1 MPREKWSSSIGF
13 ILASIGS
20 AVGIGNIWRFP
31 YIVGENG
38 GGAFLIPY
46 FILNRYTPQ
55 LCCGWDRSSQS
66 NFFKRGYTFYID
78 DRIKACKPLCV

>member
-1 MPREKWSSSIGF
+1 MREKWSSSIGF

-31 YIVGENG
+31 YMVGENG

-46 FILNRYTPQ
+46 LIAVFLY
-55 LCCGWDRSSQS
+55 
-66 NFFKRGYTFYID
+66 KKID
-78 DRIKACKPLCV
+78 